1 MKSKKKISVIVPCY
15 NEQQT
20 ILKIIRKIIN
30 AKPKDKEI
38 IIVNDCSTDQTKNI
52 LGKLK
57 LKFKNKNKIKI
68 INHKKNFGK
77 GKAIITGLKKVT
89 GNIVIIQDADLE
101 YDPKEYQ
108 KLIKPIIDGS
118 YKVVYGSR
126 VLGRK
131 GKIINHSLAVKF
143 RIITNYFLTKY
154 SNILNNQSLTDAHTC
169 YKVFD
174 YNIIKNLNLTEE
186 DFAFCPEVTTKLGN
200 KNFKILEVPI
210 SYKGRTYKQG
220 KKIGIYDGLRAL
232 FVIIKYKFFMD

>member
-1 MKSKKKISVIVPCY
+1 M
-15 NEQQT
+15 
-20 ILKIIRKIIN
+20 
-30 AKPKDKEI
+30 
-38 IIVNDCSTDQTKNI
+38 
-52 LGKLK
+52 
-57 LKFKNKNKIKI
+57 
-68 INHKKNFGK
+68 
-77 GKAIITGLKKVT
+77 
-89 GNIVIIQDADLE
+89 E

-131 GKIINHSLAVKF
+131 GKIIKHSLAVKF

-174 YNIIKNLNLTEE
+174 YNIIKNLNLAEE

-200 KNFKILEVPI
+200 KNFKIVEVPI

-232 FVIIKYKFFMD
+232 FVILKYKFFKD

>member
-1 MKSKKKISVIVPCY
+1 MKIKKKISVIVPCY

-52 LGKLK
+52 LD
-57 LKFKNKNKIKI
+57 KFKFKNKIKI

-131 GKIINHSLAVKF
+131 DKKIKQSLAAKF
-143 RIITNYFLTKY
+143 RIIINYLLTKY

-200 KNFKILEVPI
+200 RNFKILEVPI

-232 FVIIKYKFFMD
+232 FVILKYKLFKD

>member
-1 MKSKKKISVIVPCY
+1 MKMKKKISVIVPCY

-52 LGKLK
+52 LDK
-57 LKFKNKNKIKI
+57 LKFKNKIKI

-108 KLIKPIIDGS
+108 KLIKPIIDGT

-126 VLGRK
+126 GLGRK
-131 GKIINHSLAVKF
+131 DKIINC
-143 RIITNYFLTKY
+143 I
-154 SNILNNQSLTDAHTC
+154 
-169 YKVFD
+169 
-174 YNIIKNLNLTEE
+174 
-186 DFAFCPEVTTKLGN
+186 
-200 KNFKILEVPI
+200 NFIN
-210 SYKGRTYKQG
+210 
-220 KKIGIYDGLRAL
+220 
-232 FVIIKYKFFMD
+232 